1 MAKNQMINLIT
12 GERSELGEA
21 DKWAED
27 LDLTYPT
34 ALLFARQA
42 ALSDEDDYEG
52 LDEDPS

>member
-27 LDLTYPT
+27 LDLTFPT
-34 ALLFARQA
+34 ALLFARQY
-42 ALSDEDDYEG
+42 ALEG
-52 LDEDPS
+52 EEG